1 MENIDIRKL
10 ALVIGI
16 PLIVLPILFLNS
28 DLLHNL
34 NMNSDKY
41 FNPDFYFP
49 PIFILLLGFI
59 TISYAY
65 LKPENNQKKTTT
77 YENESINIIKN
88 ELLNIKSELAL
99 YSENKGISEKDKKEI
114 LDGAINS
121 LSENSIKNIFKDET
135 SLLQISI
142 EKDLNKKNLKN
153 LFDTMIERLKIE
165 IREINKRSMYNLII
179 GGGLSLF

>member
-65 LKPENNQKKTTT
+65 LKPENNQKKP
-77 YENESINIIKN
+77 
-88 ELLNIKSELAL
+88 LLMKMN
-99 YSENKGISEKDKKEI
+99 
-114 LDGAINS
+114 
-121 LSENSIKNIFKDET
+121 
-135 SLLQISI
+135 Q
-142 EKDLNKKNLKN
+142 
-153 LFDTMIERLKIE
+153 
-165 IREINKRSMYNLII
+165 
-179 GGGLSLF
+179 